1 MDITEEDE
9 PCRYFISWDNQE
21 EAIIFG
27 INTKILEGIIKK
39 AQDPKNQIISQTQK
53 DFLEKDI
60 CGNGLGE
67 FETEECS
74 MGFDGIFLN
83 RGTEKGFTKFTVEI
97 PKYDQKYKRDPIAA
111 ISGTFT
117 VLTSL
122 LDISRTDFYSEEKQA
137 ITFWTRTQPLTL
149 YGGAINGQVSVS
161 MTEWM
166 KSEGNIRLKEIERYF
181 NKESEIFRARI
192 QDGAF
197 FFDLQ
202 GACGLNPSNRYDL
215 EKENRGY
222 EFGCHNLDRMDQQLY
237 FLIALAM
244 LCDMF
249 RKSLPPS

>member
-1 MDITEEDE
+1 MDITEGDE

-27 INTKILEGIIKK
+27 INTKILEEIVNKI
-39 AQDPKNQIISQTQK
+39 QNPDNPIISQTQK
-53 DFLEKDI
+53 DFLGKDI
-60 CGNGLGE
+60 YRKGLGK
-67 FETEECS
+67 FETEENS
-74 MGFDGIFLN
+74 IGFDGIFMN

-97 PKYDQKYKRDPIAA
+97 PKYDQKYERDPVAA

-122 LDISRTDFYSEEKQA
+122 FDISRKGIDSEKKQV
-137 ITFWTRTQPLTL
+137 ITFWTRTEPFTL
-149 YGGAINGQVSVS
+149 YGGAINGQVGIS

-166 KSEGNIRLKEIERYF
+166 KSQGDARLEEIEKYF
-181 NKESEIFRARI
+181 NKESEVFHARI

-202 GACGLNPSNRYDL
+202 GVCGLNPLNIYDL
-215 EKENRGY
+215 KKKNCGY